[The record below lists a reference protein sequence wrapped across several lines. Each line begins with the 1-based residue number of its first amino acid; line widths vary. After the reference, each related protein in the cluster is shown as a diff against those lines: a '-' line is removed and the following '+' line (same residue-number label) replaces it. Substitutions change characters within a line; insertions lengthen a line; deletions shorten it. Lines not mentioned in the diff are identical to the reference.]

1 MTMEKILVIDDSKI
15 TQMLV
20 AEILAGKY
28 ELDFR
33 ADGTSGIAAAQS
45 NTPDLILLDIALPD
59 MVGYDVCRILKKG
72 DDTKGIPIIF
82 ITSKDSE
89 LERVKGFEAGAED
102 YVVKPFYLEELLA
115 RVKVHLAF
123 RKAKIQA
130 VELERLTIFK
140 EMAVALSHEI
150 NNPLTTIYAYLH
162 VLQREISG
170 ADVSVKESLH
180 GIQEELGK
188 IREITG
194 KLAQASKVSTTS
206 YTKDITMIDLHNI

>member
-1 MTMEKILVIDDSKI
+1 MEKILVIDDSKI

-28 ELDFR
+28 ELDFQS
-33 ADGTSGIAAAQS
+33 DGKSGIAAAQGK
-45 NTPDLILLDIALPD
+45 TPDLILLDIALPD
-59 MVGYDVCRILKKG
+59 MVGYEVCRILKKG
-72 DDTKGIPIIF
+72 EDTRGIPIIF

-130 VELERLTIFK
+130 VELERLTLFK

-162 VLQREISG
+162 LLQREMSDSG
-170 ADVSVKESLH
+170 ASIKESLQ

-188 IREITG
+188 IRQITG
-194 KLAQASKVSTTS
+194 KLAQASKVSKTS
-206 YTKDITMIDLHNI
+206 YNKDITMIDLHNI

>member
-1 MTMEKILVIDDSKI
+1 
-15 TQMLV
+15 
-20 AEILAGKY
+20 
-28 ELDFR
+28 
-33 ADGTSGIAAAQS
+33 
-45 NTPDLILLDIALPD
+45 
-59 MVGYDVCRILKKG
+59 
-72 DDTKGIPIIF
+72 
-82 ITSKDSE
+82 
-89 LERVKGFEAGAED
+89 VKGFEAGAED

-130 VELERLTIFK
+130 VELERLTLFK

-162 VLQREISG
+162 VLQREMSH
-170 ADVSVKESLH
+170 ADERSKGSLH

-194 KLAQASKVSTTS
+194 KLAQASKVSKTS
-206 YTKDITMIDLHNI
+206 YNKDITMIDLHNI

>member
-1 MTMEKILVIDDSKI
+1 MEKILVIDDSKI

-20 AEILAGKY
+20 AEILAGNY

-33 ADGTSGIAAAQS
+33 ADGKSGISAAQS

-59 MVGYDVCRILKKG
+59 MVGYEVCRMLKREES
-72 DDTKGIPIIF
+72 TREIPIIF

-123 RKAKIQA
+123 RRAKIQA
-130 VELERLTIFK
+130 VELERLTLFK

-162 VLQREISG
+162 VLQREMSNAEG
-170 ADVSVKESLH
+170 CVKDSLH

-188 IREITG
+188 IREITA
-194 KLAQASKVSTTS
+194 KLAQASKVSKTCYS
-206 YTKDITMIDLHNI
+206 KDVTMIDLHNL

>member
-1 MTMEKILVIDDSKI
+1 MEKILVIDDSKI

-33 ADGTSGIAAAQS
+33 GDGTSGIAAAQS
-45 NTPDLILLDIALPD
+45 SSPDLILLDIALPD
-59 MVGYDVCRILKKG
+59 MLGYEVCRILKQG
-72 DDTKGIPIIF
+72 NDTKGIPIIF

-115 RVKVHLAF
+115 RVKAHLAF
-123 RKAKIQA
+123 RKAKMQT
-130 VELERLTIFK
+130 VELERLTLFK

-162 VLQREISG
+162 VLQRALSN
-170 ADVSVKESLH
+170 ADASVLQSLR
-180 GIQEELGK
+180 GIQEELDK

-194 KLAQASKVSTTS
+194 KLAQASKVSTTCYS
-206 YTKDITMIDLHNI
+206 KDITMIDIHNI

>member
-1 MTMEKILVIDDSKI
+1 MEKILVIDDSKI

-28 ELDFR
+28 DLDFQ
-33 ADGTSGIAAAQS
+33 ADGASGIAAAQC

-59 MVGYDVCRILKKG
+59 MVGYEVCRTLKRG
-72 DDTKGIPIIF
+72 DDTKDIPIIF

-130 VELERLTIFK
+130 VELERLTLFK

-162 VLQREISG
+162 VLQREMPSDSEKCI
-170 ADVSVKESLH
+170 KETLN
-180 GIQEELGK
+180 GIQDELGK

-194 KLAQASKVSTTS
+194 RLAQASKVSKTS
-206 YTKDITMIDLHNI
+206 YNKDITMIDLHNI

>member
-1 MTMEKILVIDDSKI
+1 MENILVIDDSKI

-28 ELDFR
+28 ELDFQG
-33 ADGTSGIAAAQS
+33 DGKSGIAAAQS
-45 NTPDLILLDIALPD
+45 KTPDLILLDIALPD
-59 MVGYDVCRILKKG
+59 MVGYEVCRILKKG
-72 DDTKGIPIIF
+72 EDTRDIPIIF

-130 VELERLTIFK
+130 VELERLTVFK

-162 VLQREISG
+162 VLQRGMS
-170 ADVSVKESLH
+170 DVDNSLLQSLH

-194 KLAQASKVSTTS
+194 KLAQASKVSKTS
-206 YTKDITMIDLHNI
+206 YSKDITMIDLHNI

>member
-1 MTMEKILVIDDSKI
+1 MEKILVIDDSKI

-33 ADGTSGIAAAQS
+33 ADGTSGIAAAQ
-45 NTPDLILLDIALPD
+45 NGTPDLILLDIALPD
-59 MVGYDVCRILKKG
+59 MVGYEVCRILKRG
-72 DDTKGIPIIF
+72 DDTREIPIIF

-115 RVKVHLAF
+115 RVKAHLAF

-130 VELERLTIFK
+130 VELERLTLFK

-162 VLQREISG
+162 VLQRETSE
-170 ADVSVKESLH
+170 ADDCLGQSLH
-180 GIQEELGK
+180 GIHEELGK
-188 IREITG
+188 IRQIID
-194 KLAQASKVSTTS
+194 KLAQASKVSKTS
-206 YTKDITMIDLHNI
+206 YNRDITMIDLHNI

>member
-1 MTMEKILVIDDSKI
+1 MEKILVIDDSKI

-33 ADGTSGIAAAQS
+33 ADGASGIAAAQS

-59 MVGYDVCRILKKG
+59 MIGYDVCRILKK
-72 DDTKGIPIIF
+72 DDGTKGIPIIF

-162 VLQREISG
+162 VLQREISSS
-170 ADVSVKESLH
+170 DECVKESLH
-180 GIQEELGK
+180 GIQEEIGK

>member
-1 MTMEKILVIDDSKI
+1 MEKILVIDDSKI

-28 ELDFR
+28 EIDFR
-33 ADGTSGIAAAQS
+33 ADGKSGIVAAQS
-45 NTPDLILLDIALPD
+45 STPDLILLDIALPD
-59 MVGYDVCRILKKG
+59 MVGYEVCRILKRG
-72 DDTKGIPIIF
+72 ECTREIPIIF

-130 VELERLTIFK
+130 VELERLSLFK

-162 VLQREISG
+162 VLQRDMSK
-170 ADVSVKESLH
+170 ADESVKDSLR

-194 KLAQASKVSTTS
+194 KLAQASKVSKTS
-206 YTKDITMIDLHNI
+206 YSKDITMIDLHNI